1 MPHVVAKNEKKI
13 KGKIHLLGTQTGDR
27 EELRVT
33 GHLPEE
39 AGAALGINLQG
50 EPWGSGAPL
59 EETAWMVSGVL
70 CSLKEGPSPP
80 GGSSEPGWPF
90 RTKQGAVQ
98 GEAHWMPAALRIGWL
113 PWRPL
118 SGVKSASEEGS

>member
-1 MPHVVAKNEKKI
+1 MVCIYNGILLSHKKKEI
-13 KGKIHLLGTQTGDR
+13 LPFVTMWVHLDSVRQS
-27 EELRVT
+27 ELIPT
-33 GHLPEE
+33 T
-39 AGAALGINLQG
+39 
-50 EPWGSGAPL
+50 GAPL

-90 RTKQGAVQ
+90 RTKQGAVR